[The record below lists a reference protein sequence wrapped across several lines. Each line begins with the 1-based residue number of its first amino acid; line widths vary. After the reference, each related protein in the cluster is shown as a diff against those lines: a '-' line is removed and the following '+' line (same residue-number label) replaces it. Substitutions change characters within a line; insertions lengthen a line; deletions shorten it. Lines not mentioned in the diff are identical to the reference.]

1 MIPIIS
7 LTLQRIMLVREGE
20 SYSDDFKSENMKQ
33 IHYIISSK
41 NTNYIDKLRGFDWIM
56 QRIALHAKATKV

>member
-41 NTNYIDKLRGFDWIM
+41 NANYIDKLRGFD
-56 QRIALHAKATKV
+56 